1 MVTKAEVINWAK
13 NLANR
18 GAGYDS
24 DGAYG
29 YQCVDIPN
37 GASKRFFGKSLMG
50 NGIDMLNAARGAGYK
65 IETNGLPKAGAFFC
79 MRVSSHPYGHTGIV
93 IEDATSA
100 GNIKTIEQNVDG
112 GLGGGPARYRTRA
125 ISGYGMTIIGWFYP
139 PYSDLNTSYKVST
152 TSGGTVTVVDK
163 KYNEKAL
170 TYNRNTI
177 SATNVN
183 LILRHAAI
191 RNLLPSGLFSQL
203 YLESHFGASSVAR
216 TDNNW
221 AGFSGGGQ
229 TRPSGVIVTTGS
241 ARPANEGG
249 TYMRYKIG
257 ASSVARTDNNW
268 AGFSGGGQTRPSG
281 VIVTTGSARPANEG
295 GTYMRYKSTDDFFN
309 DYTYTLYRSGGYKVA
324 GAKTFDAY
332 IKGLFRVG
340 GSLYDYAAVGYYGYL
355 PSMRS
360 LRSGIN
366 NANGGILDEMDRDFI
381 NGNLIITVGVG
392 SDDIEKGRVRD
403 SSTMDFMFKIVNDP
417 WWKAED
423 IYYYNGAIN
432 AIQTIHNSEEMK
444 FMQSIYQET
453 TGRPLQ
459 YYTWDSNVAPV
470 QNRIFGTLQPGAPNS
485 SIKRL
490 LDDLIA
496 QLNSEI

>member
-24 DGAYG
+24 DGVYG

-79 MRVSSHPYGHTGIV
+79 MRVSAHPYGHTGLV

-125 ISGYGMTIIGWFYP
+125 INSNGMTILGWFYP

-170 TYNRNTI
+170 TYNRHTL

-183 LILRHAAI
+183 ILLRHAAI

-203 YLESHFGASSVAR
+203 YLESFFGASNVAR

-229 TRPSGVIVTTGS
+229 TRPSGVVVTTGS
-241 ARPANEGG
+241 ARPANEGS
-249 TYMRYKIG
+249 TYMRYK
-257 ASSVARTDNNW
+257 N
-268 AGFSGGGQTRPSG
+268 
-281 VIVTTGSARPANEG
+281 
-295 GTYMRYKSTDDFFN
+295 TDDFFN

-340 GSLYDYAAVGYYGYL
+340 GSVYDYAAVGYGGYL

-381 NGNLIITVGVG
+381 NGNLLKTVGVS
-392 SDDIEKGRVRD
+392 SDDVSKGRVRD

-417 WWKAED
+417 NWSD
-423 IYYYNGAIN
+423 GTVYYYNGAIN
-432 AIQTIHNSEEMK
+432 SIQTIHNPEEMSYI
-444 FMQSIYQET
+444 QSIYQET
-453 TGRPLQ
+453 TGRPLK
-459 YYTWDSNVAPV
+459 YYTWDSKVAPV
-470 QNRIFGTLQPGAPNS
+470 HVRIFGTLQPGAPNS
-485 SIKRL
+485 SIKKL

>member
-249 TYMRYKIG
+249 TYMRYK
-257 ASSVARTDNNW
+257 
-268 AGFSGGGQTRPSG
+268 
-281 VIVTTGSARPANEG
+281 
-295 GTYMRYKSTDDFFN
+295 STDDFFN